1 MSGVSLGDKVAQ
13 TNISSQRTLS
23 EKKEELGVKTKRFP
37 LHTQTVKWCFF
48 WGKKFFTLHHLFI
61 PSTPASWILHFP
73 STNQAT
79 LCLNH
84 PAEDVKSETFSS
96 SPPPTPAQML
106 RCVFTFLKESSCCI
120 ILKSAF
126 VDGGGGGGRRVG
138 ETTPG
143 QKKSPWSRRW
153 ESPRRWA

>member
-1 MSGVSLGDKVAQ
+1 MQ
-13 TNISSQRTLS
+13 
-23 EKKEELGVKTKRFP
+23 
-37 LHTQTVKWCFF
+37 
-48 WGKKFFTLHHLFI
+48 FFTLHHLFI

-96 SPPPTPAQML
+96 SPPPPTPAQIL

-126 VDGGGGGGRRVG
+126 VDGGGGRRVG

-153 ESPRRWA
+153 ESPRRWAQNTPRQRATVLRHCGLSIFPQVATAKNVARCCKRQTERAQFGLD